1 MDSGESDAS
10 LGLALVLSALEASP
24 EPTAQDLADELQSL
38 AAIYDTQPQQ
48 QGGDPQRPREPV
60 LSVYK
65 PAKTGRTHSPPAEWT
80 PASTTKVPL
89 RLVLATTLAAPHETV
104 PLHLLLSLP
113 AGYPTEAPPQL
124 QLQDR
129 YLSSFAVSD
138 ALFGAVLRTFMHD
151 PDASLSSSAATL
163 DGGGGVEWTGTVCL
177 FEGVEYVREVC
188 ARWVAERHSE
198 LAKGEQ
204 ARVEAAVEAEDR
216 REHLRERERGAEA
229 AAAAEGGSNA
239 TRKTERARA
248 TVPCPAI
255 VSSQPVVDRGS
266 VFVGHTAKV
275 ESLEEVD
282 AVMDALLS
290 NSKIARATHNIS
302 AYQFTT
308 PSGTRYADNDDDG
321 ETAAGSR
328 LAHLLTLLDVP
339 NVMVVVT
346 RWYGGVHL
354 GPDRFKL
361 INQAARDAL
370 TDAGFLAT
378 PEDSKDKKA
387 KGNTGGKASKTRR

>member
-1 MDSGESDAS
+1 MADALGDS
-10 LGLALVLSALEASP
+10 LGLALILSALEASSD
-24 EPTAQDLADELQSL
+24 ANAHDIADELQSL
-38 AAIYDTQPQQ
+38 AAIYDSPDQQPALAAYTK
-48 QGGDPQRPREPV
+48 PSRPRVP
-60 LSVYK
+60 
-65 PAKTGRTHSPPAEWT
+65 SPPAEWS
-80 PASTTKVPL
+80 PSSSASNPL
-89 RLVLATTLAAPHETV
+89 RLVVSTTLASPRDDI
-104 PLHLLLSLP
+104 PLHVLVSLP
-113 AGYPTEAPPQL
+113 KGYPADEPPLL

-151 PDASLSSSAATL
+151 PEAVS
-163 DGGGGVEWTGTVCL
+163 DGTTPPGIEWTGGVCL

-188 ARWVAERHSE
+188 GQWVADREKE
-198 LAKGEQ
+198 LAQ
-204 ARVEAAVEAEDR
+204 AERARTDAAAADASEKRDR
-216 REHLRERERGAEA
+216 QREA
-229 AAAAEGGSNA
+229 AAAAAAPRRGEGEGSAPVANKNQNGHA
-239 TRKTERARA
+239 SKPAA
-248 TVPCPAI
+248 VPCPTI
-255 VSSQPVVDRGS
+255 VSSDPIIDRQS

-275 ESLEEVD
+275 ESLEEVE
-282 AVMDALLS
+282 AVMDSLLS

-308 PSGTRYADNDDDG
+308 ASGTRHADNDDDG

-370 TDAGFLAT
+370 TDAGFLPSAD
-378 PEDSKDKKA
+378 EGKDKKS
-387 KGNTGGKASKTRR
+387 SKSSSRKK